1 MFVAGNFLTALA
13 SVLHMVLQVYI
24 WVVIVRALISWVNPD
39 PWNPIV
45 QTLNRLTD
53 PLLEPIRRW
62 MFRMMGYRGIGIDIS
77 PLIQHSPKWRSINL
91 RAELTRSE
99 TGITADGREVESVI
113 GPRPHGGSTTR

>member
-13 SVLHMVLQVYI
+13 SVLHLLLRVYI

-62 MFRMMGYRGIGIDIS
+62 MFRMMGSRGIGIDLS
-77 PLIQHSPKWRSINL
+77 PLLLIMAIYFVDFFLVETLNDIGMRL
-91 RAELTRSE
+91 R
-99 TGITADGREVESVI
+99 
-113 GPRPHGGSTTR
+113 

>member
-1 MFVAGNFLTALA
+1 VFVAGNFLTALA
-13 SVLHMVLQVYI
+13 SVLHLLLQVYI

-62 MFRMMGYRGIGIDIS
+62 MFRMMGYGGIGIDIS
-77 PLIQHSPKWRSINL
+77 PLLLILAIYFVYFFLVGTLSDIGMRL
-91 RAELTRSE
+91 R
-99 TGITADGREVESVI
+99 
-113 GPRPHGGSTTR
+113 

>member
-13 SVLHMVLQVYI
+13 SVLHMLLQVYL

-53 PLLEPIRRW
+53 PLLEPIRRKVL
-62 MFRMMGYRGIGIDIS
+62 RMMGYGGIGIDIS
-77 PLIQHSPKWRSINL
+77 PLILIMAIYFVDFFLVGTLSDIGMRL
-91 RAELTRSE
+91 R
-99 TGITADGREVESVI
+99 
-113 GPRPHGGSTTR
+113 

>member
-13 SVLHMVLQVYI
+13 SVLHLLLQTYI

-62 MFRMMGYRGIGIDIS
+62 MFRMMGYGGIGIDIS
-77 PLIQHSPKWRSINL
+77 PLLLIMAIYFVDFFLVGTLSDIGMRL
-91 RAELTRSE
+91 R
-99 TGITADGREVESVI
+99 
-113 GPRPHGGSTTR
+113 